1 MASTSTSQAL
11 TKRALDSSIMPPPP
25 PPKRVKRPA
34 KVIDEDSYTDALSHI
49 IARDFYPGLIEVES
63 KQEYLDAID
72 SQDHEWIAAA
82 GRNLTEVM
90 TPGPDGRRY
99 RGRRGTSLTPML
111 DLYDRGGDD
120 TPLAWQG
127 ETPMSVM
134 SSASNETAKSS
145 AKLEVDTNMSLSAFQ
160 ARYTSEDNESFYRLL
175 DKQNLKKKEKYAW
188 MWSGNKILAPRQI
201 AHRQRESRLLS
212 AKEGQQAADDGKQ
225 LLSIEPP
232 DTRPAMP
239 DAWPSN
245 PENSLMFEPSSS
257 LEDTSAETVQQVA
270 ENNSRAPPKV
280 IVYDNTRLPSAST
293 VSTTN
298 DGNSPPPSPTL
309 SAVQAALSGHH
320 RGSSSISTNGPS
332 TPRVAGYAFVDSAP
346 TPTRSDRSARS
357 SSWGSASLL
366 SSGDATPNPFSIR
379 ETGRREA
386 LHFRMVDKVAKS
398 KRNSTAKKDGLVRS
412 GATPKT
418 VVPKFTSSPRV
429 GLGGL
434 TPAGRKLA
442 DKLGAGAAADG
453 GGKQSGLRESWT
465 PRG

>member
-1 MASTSTSQAL
+1 MASSSTSHAL
-11 TKRALDSSIMPPPP
+11 TKRALDSSLMPPPP
-25 PPKRVKRPA
+25 PPKRIKRPA
-34 KVIDEDSYTDALSHI
+34 KVIDEDRYTDALSHI
-49 IARDFYPGLIEVES
+49 IARDYFPGLIEIES

-82 GRNLTEVM
+82 GRKLTEVM

-99 RGRRGTSLTPML
+99 RGRRGTSLTPMSG
-111 DLYDRGGDD
+111 LYGRGGED

-134 SSASNETAKSS
+134 SSASTETTKSS
-145 AKLEVDTNMSLSAFQ
+145 AEPEVDTNMSLSAFQ
-160 ARYTSEDNESFYRLL
+160 AKYTSEDNESFYKLL

-188 MWSGNKILAPRQI
+188 MWSGNKILAPRQV

-212 AKEGQQAADDGKQ
+212 AKEGQQAADDGRQ

-232 DTRPAMP
+232 DMRPAMP
-239 DAWPSN
+239 DAWPLN

-257 LEDTSAETVQQVA
+257 LEDTSMETVQQAA
-270 ENNSRAPPKV
+270 ENSSRAPPKA
-280 IVYDNTRLPSAST
+280 IVYDNTRLPS
-293 VSTTN
+293 VSTDN
-298 DGNSPPPSPTL
+298 HSNSPPLSPTL
-309 SAVQAALSGHH
+309 SAVQAALSSRP
-320 RGSSSISTNGPS
+320 RGSSSSSTNGPS

-346 TPTRSDRSARS
+346 TPTRSDRSTRS
-357 SSWGSASLL
+357 SSWESASLL
-366 SSGDATPNPFSIR
+366 GGGDATPNPFSIR

-386 LHFRMVDKVAKS
+386 LHLRMVDRVAKS
-398 KRNSTAKKDGLVRS
+398 KRNSATKKDGLLRS
-412 GATPKT
+412 GATPTT
-418 VVPKFTSSPRV
+418 VVPKFASSPRV

-442 DKLGAGAAADG
+442 GKLGAGAAAEG
-453 GGKQSGLRESWT
+453 GGKRSGLRELWT

>member
-1 MASTSTSQAL
+1 MASSSTSQAL
-11 TKRALDSSIMPPPP
+11 TKRALDLSVMPPPP
-25 PPKRVKRPA
+25 PPKRIKRPA
-34 KVIDEDSYTDALSHI
+34 KVIDEDRYTDALSHI
-49 IARDFYPGLIEVES
+49 IARDFYPGLIEIES

-72 SQDHEWIAAA
+72 SQDPEWIAAA
-82 GRNLTEVM
+82 GRKLTEVM

-99 RGRRGTSLTPML
+99 RGRRGTSLTPMSG
-111 DLYDRGGDD
+111 LYGRGVED

-134 SSASNETAKSS
+134 SSASTETTKPSTEP
-145 AKLEVDTNMSLSAFQ
+145 EVDTNMSLSAFQ
-160 ARYTSEDNESFYRLL
+160 ARYTSEDNESFYKLL

-188 MWSGNKILAPRQI
+188 MWAGNKILAPRQI

-212 AKEGQQAADDGKQ
+212 AKEGQEAADDGKQ

-232 DTRPAMP
+232 DTRSAMP
-239 DAWPSN
+239 DAWPLN

-257 LEDTSAETVQQVA
+257 LEDTSTETVQQAA
-270 ENNSRAPPKV
+270 ENSSRAPPKA
-280 IVYDNTRLPSAST
+280 IVYDNTRLPSMSA

-298 DGNSPPPSPTL
+298 HGGSPPPSPTL
-309 SAVQAALSGHH
+309 SAIQAALSGHP
-320 RGSSSISTNGPS
+320 RGSSSSSTNGPS

-346 TPTRSDRSARS
+346 TPTRSDRSTRS
-357 SSWGSASLL
+357 SSWDSASLL
-366 SSGDATPNPFSIR
+366 GSGDATPNPFSIR

-398 KRNSTAKKDGLVRS
+398 KRNSTSKKDGLLRS
-412 GATPKT
+412 GATPTT
-418 VVPKFTSSPRV
+418 VVPKFASSPRV

-442 DKLGAGAAADG
+442 DKLGAGAAESGD
-453 GGKQSGLRESWT
+453 KRSGLRESWT

>member
-1 MASTSTSQAL
+1 MASSSTSQAL
-11 TKRALDSSIMPPPP
+11 TKRALDSSVMPPPP
-25 PPKRVKRPA
+25 PPKRIKRPA
-34 KVIDEDSYTDALSHI
+34 KVIDEDRYTDALSHI
-49 IARDFYPGLIEVES
+49 VARDFYPGLIEIES

-72 SQDHEWIAAA
+72 SRDHEWIATA
-82 GRNLTEVM
+82 GRKLTEVM

-99 RGRRGTSLTPML
+99 RGRRGTGLSSTSG
-111 DLYDRGGDD
+111 LYGKGGED

-127 ETPMSVM
+127 ETPISVM
-134 SSASNETAKSS
+134 SSASIETTKSS
-145 AKLEVDTNMSLSAFQ
+145 AEPEVDTNMSLSAFQ
-160 ARYTSEDNESFYRLL
+160 ARYTSEDNESFYKLL

-201 AHRQRESRLLS
+201 AHRQRESRLLL
-212 AKEGQQAADDGKQ
+212 AKESQQAADDGKQ

-257 LEDTSAETVQQVA
+257 VEDTSMETVQQAA
-270 ENNSRAPPKV
+270 ENNSRAPPKAV
-280 IVYDNTRLPSAST
+280 VYDNTRLPSLPTSATSY
-293 VSTTN
+293 
-298 DGNSPPPSPTL
+298 GNSRPPSPTL
-309 SAVQAALSGHH
+309 SAVQAALSGHP
-320 RGSSSISTNGPS
+320 RGSSSSSTNGPS

-346 TPTRSDRSARS
+346 TPTRPDRSARS
-357 SSWGSASLL
+357 SSWDSASLL
-366 SSGDATPNPFSIR
+366 GSGDATPNPFSIR

-398 KRNSTAKKDGLVRS
+398 KRNGNSKKDGLLRS
-412 GATPKT
+412 GATPTT
-418 VVPKFTSSPRV
+418 VVPKFASSPRV

-442 DKLGAGAAADG
+442 GKLGAGAAVEG
-453 GGKQSGLRESWT
+453 GGKRSGLREFWT